1 MEKPRASRGYETDRA
16 THGRW
21 RRWRPALLVALGAAA
36 VFLLRDRLPD
46 PDEVWTAITTASPWW
61 LLLGVAAEWVS
72 LAMFAR
78 QQMWLLRGLGV
89 AVGIG
94 PALAMTYSRSAIAI
108 TMPAGSAMSAGFAY
122 QTFRRWG
129 ASREAAT
136 TVMVLSGAFSVLGL
150 VVLYVLGYAL
160 IVLEDPGAAWSA
172 HPVATVAAA
181 AGVLTLA
188 AMITA
193 SVLRDRRRAGPVAAP
208 AALGDPPA
216 GRIAALLATLR
227 AVGPV
232 ALGMHGRYRRIALLF
247 AVINWF
253 TDLCCLAAVA
263 YAFHL
268 PLTFVQLGAV
278 YVVVQ
283 LVRQIP
289 VTPGGIGVI
298 EASLLAALV
307 SAGAAQGPAAA
318 AVLGYRLLSCWLI
331 IPAGLFTWAV
341 LRRSSSGVT
350 VPAR

>member
-1 MEKPRASRGYETDRA
+1 V
-16 THGRW
+16 
-21 RRWRPALLVALGAAA
+21 LLVVLVAVAL
-36 VFLLRDRLPD
+36 VLLRDRLPD
-46 PDEVWTAITTASPWW
+46 AGEVWSAITTASPWW
-61 LLLGVAAEWVS
+61 LLLGLAAEWVS

-136 TVMVLSGAFSVLGL
+136 TVMVLSGAFSTLGL
-150 VVLYVLGYAL
+150 VVLYVLGYAV

-172 HPVATVAAA
+172 HPVATVGATI
-181 AGVLTLA
+181 GLLLIA

-193 SVLRDRRRAGPVAAP
+193 SVLRDRRRAVTPAP
-208 AALGDPPA
+208 APAPAPPA
-216 GRIAALLATLR
+216 EEPRGRITSLLATLR

-247 AVINWF
+247 AVVNWL
-253 TDLCCLAAVA
+253 TDLCCLVAVA

-318 AVLGYRLLSCWLI
+318 AVLGYRLFSCWLI
-331 IPAGLFTWAV
+331 IPAGLFTWAL
-341 LRRSSSGVT
+341 LRRSSAGVT
-350 VPAR
+350 VPVR

>member
-1 MEKPRASRGYETDRA
+1 
-16 THGRW
+16 
-21 RRWRPALLVALGAAA
+21 VVLGAVA

-46 PDEVWTAITTASPWW
+46 AGEVWAAITTASPWW
-61 LLLGVAAEWVS
+61 LLLGLAAEWVS

-136 TVMVLSGAFSVLGL
+136 TVMVLSGAFSMLGL
-150 VVLYVLGYAL
+150 VVLYLLGYVV

-172 HPVATVAAA
+172 HPVATVGAAV
-181 AGVLTLA
+181 GVLALT
-188 AMITA
+188 AMVTA
-193 SVLRDRRRAGPVAAP
+193 SVLRDRRRTPVAAP
-208 AALGDPPA
+208 VVDLGPPPA
-216 GRIAALLATLR
+216 GRIGAMLATLR

-232 ALGMHGRYRRIALLF
+232 ALGMHGRYRRVALLF
-247 AVINWF
+247 AVVNWF

-263 YAFHL
+263 HAFHL

-283 LVRQIP
+283 LVRQVP

-298 EASLLAALV
+298 EASLLAAMV

-318 AVLGYRLLSCWLI
+318 AVLGYRLFSCWLI

-341 LRRSSSGVT
+341 LRRSSAGVT